1 MPRAIISGR
10 VAAAMMWAQLAAFG
24 CGGDAVSTA
33 AAPPLPLALQT
44 AHYSFY
50 CASGDGVDAGW
61 QEAYHEWATARLG
74 VRLPGRIGYYKYRSR
89 QEMGVHT
96 GRYNTN
102 GYSDAARLEIHTL
115 WATDNHEVVHLF
127 MSTIGQSSALFSEG
141 VAVAFQADPVHG
153 AYESVFNGEEVHR
166 SARRYLD
173 AGSLVLPLDR
183 IVETKG
189 FRAVSD
195 EVLAYR
201 EAGSF
206 VRFLIDGYGLDR
218 LLAFYR
224 SGTSPDETR
233 EAIKGHFNTTFG
245 VAFEEAEAEW
255 LDMLR
260 TAI

>member
-1 MPRAIISGR
+1 
-10 VAAAMMWAQLAAFG
+10 
-24 CGGDAVSTA
+24 
-33 AAPPLPLALQT
+33 
-44 AHYSFY
+44 
-50 CASGDGVDAGW
+50 
-61 QEAYHEWATARLG
+61 
-74 VRLPGRIGYYKYRSR
+74 
-89 QEMGVHT
+89 
-96 GRYNTN
+96 
-102 GYSDAARLEIHTL
+102 
-115 WATDNHEVVHLF
+115 
-127 MSTIGQSSALFSEG
+127 
-141 VAVAFQADPVHG
+141 
-153 AYESVFNGEEVHR
+153 
-166 SARRYLD
+166 
-173 AGSLVLPLDR
+173 
-183 IVETKG
+183 
-189 FRAVSD
+189 VSD